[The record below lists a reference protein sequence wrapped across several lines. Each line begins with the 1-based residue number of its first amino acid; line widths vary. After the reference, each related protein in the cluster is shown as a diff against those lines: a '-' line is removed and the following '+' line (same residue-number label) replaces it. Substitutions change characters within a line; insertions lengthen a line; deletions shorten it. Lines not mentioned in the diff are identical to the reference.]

1 MPFCWMANGRGELQY
16 ISLRMENERD
26 EIHVDGDFVTAT
38 TRDHTN
44 DLTNGLMYIGGDFW
58 SDGNADFFDA
68 SGNHKVVLTG
78 KEKQTV
84 TFSSTSSHFAALQL
98 TKSISNYLHT

>member
-1 MPFCWMANGRGELQY
+1 
-16 ISLRMENERD
+16 MENERD

-58 SDGNADFFDA
+58 SDGNAAHGKKVSMFSNVPEMCVSVTKNNNYRFHIPRTLYHLFD
-68 SGNHKVVLTG
+68 T
-78 KEKQTV
+78 TRP
-84 TFSSTSSHFAALQL
+84 
-98 TKSISNYLHT
+98 